1 MDQVPP
7 QYLSSVW
14 DYRGIT
20 RSTTRGLQGVG
31 VPRGLQGGVT
41 RRLQGGYKRGNVT
54 KSYKGVNGR
63 GV

>member
-7 QYLSSVW
+7 KYLSSVW

-41 RRLQGGYKRGNVT
+41 RRLQGGYKGVT
-54 KSYKGVNGR
+54 KGVTLQRVIR
-63 GV
+63 G